1 MQYVKDPIS
10 LDLFLCQK
18 LYLFQDK
25 KFYLA
30 LLKAYIDKYIV
41 FDNAKLKDLSIV
53 FYLRLFMLY

>member
-1 MQYVKDPIS
+1 MQYVKDPIT
-10 LDLFLCQK
+10 LDLFLCK
-18 LYLFQDK
+18 VVSFLDK

-53 FYLRLFMLY
+53 LSFIIDA